1 MLCVY
6 WVGVPE
12 RGEKPIR
19 NFHRKW
25 IPIRWR
31 PTLPAAPGNLHGD
44 ESHKAKLAGD
54 PKYSAYAA
62 RWNKDVRDTANFTMR
77 QGLYH
82 AANEIIEE

>member
-31 PTLPAAPGNLHGD
+31 PTLPAAPGNLHTPQKKI
-44 ESHKAKLAGD
+44 ESEKSLQE
-54 PKYSAYAA
+54 SE
-62 RWNKDVRDTANFTMR
+62 R
-77 QGLYH
+77 
-82 AANEIIEE
+82 IIKNYPPISPSIPPP